1 MRAERRQH
9 AKSEEKKLPC
19 ESGNNA
25 AESFKFLNTLTRQ
38 GRQLRMLRG
47 ITRERTRKTHVTF
60 YFRILLF
67 NSLCRLSSTDS
78 TALFWLETVTFGM
91 NGVC

>member
-1 MRAERRQH
+1 MPKVKKNYRAK
-9 AKSEEKKLPC
+9 AGK
-19 ESGNNA
+19 NA
-25 AESFKFLNTLTRQ
+25 AESFTFLNILTRQ
-38 GRQLRMLRG
+38 GRQLCMFRG
-47 ITRERTRKTHVTF
+47 FTRERTRKTHVTF

-67 NSLCRLSSTDS
+67 NSLCRLSSTNS